1 MSFYCNAEL
10 PDPHFEAC
18 LLPPGDSMKKFMV
31 KAESVKK
38 TTDPIFKRQVYE
50 M

>member
-1 MSFYCNAEL
+1 MLFYCDTEL
-10 PDPHFEAC
+10 PDPHVEAY
-18 LLPPGDSMKKFMV
+18 LLPPGDSMKKFMI

-38 TTDPIFKRQVYE
+38 TSNPVFKRQVYE